1 MRKNPLFE
9 RSHSRVWTATYGLE
23 VCGSGLAASA
33 SMEHQIESL
42 AGDAQKERMPVS
54 SAATLARWSDYSW
67 QEFVSVNQLAPFDRI
82 VVTTRNHVYEIVV
95 TSPDNG
101 EVLVRGGAFPT
112 FVLATI
118 IGSRGHGAIEL
129 GAVAVGLR
137 LEFELHA
144 GPWIVTSP
152 IEAVAVVPAGA
163 IHRDAVAS

>member
-1 MRKNPLFE
+1 ME
-9 RSHSRVWTATYGLE
+9 THSNLLDDTPRGR
-23 VCGSGLAASA
+23 
-33 SMEHQIESL
+33 H
-42 AGDAQKERMPVS
+42 DPVS
-54 SAATLARWSDYSW
+54 SQAILATWSDYSW

-118 IGSRGHGAIEL
+118 VGSRGRATIEL

-137 LEFELHA
+137 LELEMHT
-144 GPWIVTSP
+144 GRWIVTSP
-152 IEAVAVVPAGA
+152 IDALAVIPAGA